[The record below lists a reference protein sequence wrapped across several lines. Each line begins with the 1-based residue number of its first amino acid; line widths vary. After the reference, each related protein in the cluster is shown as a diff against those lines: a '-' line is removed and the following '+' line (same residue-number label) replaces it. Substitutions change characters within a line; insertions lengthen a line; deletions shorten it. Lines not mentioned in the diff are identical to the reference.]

1 MLQKESRIN
10 VADNSGAKELLIFHL
25 IGSTGKKRATIG
37 DVVKCAVKEAI
48 PGGQVK
54 KGDIVTAIIVRVCKK
69 IRRSDGSY
77 IGFDD
82 NAGVIVKSIED
93 LTPIGT
99 RIFGPVAREVRA
111 LSPKIPSMALE
122 VL

>member
-1 MLQKESRIN
+1 MLQKESRIT

-37 DVVKCAVKEAI
+37 DIVKCAVKEAI

-82 NAGVIVKSIED
+82 NAGVIIKSVDD
-93 LTPIGT
+93 LTPLGT
-99 RIFGPVAREVRA
+99 RIFGPVAREIRA